1 MRNILRLIT
10 ILCLIGGVATAALIN
25 VDKANYIVTKV
36 YNDRNAFGVD
46 LVQNG
51 AKEVRTE
58 IRLNDDA
65 KCYWIRG
72 NGAKDKPL
80 SVSGFMSSIKKGT
93 RVRVTG
99 GRDWD
104 GKINA
109 SEVWAQ

>member
-1 MRNILRLIT
+1 MRKLFSLIT
-10 ILCLIGGVATAALIN
+10 VLFLIGGAASAALIN

-36 YNDRNAFGVD
+36 YGDRNAFGVD

-58 IRLNDDA
+58 VRLNKDA
-65 KCYWIRG
+65 KCYWVRG
-72 NGAKDKPL
+72 TGGKDTPM
-80 SVSGFMSSIKKGT
+80 SVSTFMQSLKKGT

-109 SEVWAQ
+109 SEVWGQ